1 MSHASKIIL
10 RIVVTVLILALVGLS
25 VWLIFFRPSDS
36 VTVFD
41 SLSKLE
47 KEEKTNFNN
56 KMFSYGGVKGIN
68 AQKGITPKSG
78 EGYKE
83 YEYNLVDEEHQTEV
97 TRFGYIKLYRAFMF
111 YSSTF

>member
-25 VWLIFFRPSDS
+25 VWLIFFRQSDS

-47 KEEKTNFNN
+47 KEEKTNLE
-56 KMFSYGGVKGIN
+56 
-68 AQKGITPKSG
+68 G
-78 EGYKE
+78 EM
-83 YEYNLVDEEHQTEV
+83 LCQ
-97 TRFGYIKLYRAFMF
+97 
-111 YSSTF
+111 